1 VPRAGTAPGHPT
13 PVPVAASSTGSPQT
27 TAHSLEEL
35 ALLSPDQKRGSGV
48 VGHKPA
54 NQKPVVI
61 PPAPWEGIG
70 GGLRSLG
77 EKLCFVG
84 SKGSHLLGT
93 SEVSG
98 QFTPC
103 SCAVLMCVCLCVC
116 VPVSVSVSVCVC
128 ARLCAS
134 VCVCVCLCVRAC
146 VCVCVYMYFTACVW
160 KLEDNFAGVSSARW
174 SLGTVLR
181 LCTKLHY

>member
-1 VPRAGTAPGHPT
+1 MPRAGTAPGHPT

-116 VPVSVSVSVCVC
+116 VPVCLSVHLSVLHVYVLHIYTKIFSFSSS
-128 ARLCAS
+128 LCPNTHHPS
-134 VCVCVCLCVRAC
+134 LFC
-146 VCVCVYMYFTACVW
+146 FTPW
-160 KLEDNFAGVSSARW
+160 EHF
-174 SLGTVLR
+174 
-181 LCTKLHY
+181 